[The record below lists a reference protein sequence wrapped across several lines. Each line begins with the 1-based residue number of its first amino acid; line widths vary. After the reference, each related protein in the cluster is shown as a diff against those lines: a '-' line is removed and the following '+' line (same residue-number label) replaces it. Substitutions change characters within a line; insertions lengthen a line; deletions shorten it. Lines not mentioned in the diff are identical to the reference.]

1 MSPTQQLKHWQQILE
16 TLPTS
21 TIPETK
27 TKTTES
33 SHTQNKTQTEQL
45 PTERNTEKR
54 KRPDNYS
61 DMTKAQ
67 RYTWR
72 KRNEDR
78 NN

>member
-1 MSPTQQLKHWQQILE
+1 MKIIPLVMEELKSYKLKDEFAKPFEEKIIEEKKL
-16 TLPTS
+16 L
-21 TIPETK
+21 
-27 TKTTES
+27 
-33 SHTQNKTQTEQL
+33 
-45 PTERNTEKR
+45 TERNTEKR

-61 DMTKAQ
+61 EMTKAQ